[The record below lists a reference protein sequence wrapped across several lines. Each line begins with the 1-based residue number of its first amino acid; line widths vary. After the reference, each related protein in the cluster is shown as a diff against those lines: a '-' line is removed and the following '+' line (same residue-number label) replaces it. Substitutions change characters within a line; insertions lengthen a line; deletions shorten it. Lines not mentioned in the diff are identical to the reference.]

1 MTKFLLSC
9 APKFQFRSVLT
20 VLVLLI
26 CLVGANG
33 QNSTVIAFQGILKNA
48 SGAPVDDGTYQIKFR
63 LYNASSGGT
72 KLWEETAGVKT
83 VGGIYSH
90 NLGSVTSLNA
100 GAFANTV
107 YLGVEVNGYELT
119 PRTMMTYA
127 PYTFSAAYAQNVACS
142 GKVGDVKYSILNPS
156 QFQAEN
162 GDCWVPMDGRS
173 LQPSDRLR
181 IVTGMT
187 AVPNVGGLFLR
198 AQEFSN
204 SPDND
209 PDRNFNSAVG
219 SIQDDASERHSHTM
233 TEEGEHTHTTSEAG
247 EHTHSIDR
255 RDNGADDVYDKNNAH
270 ASESSAVTTDR
281 DKIGSFT
288 TPAAGKHTHTLNSTG
303 KHSHTISEAGDANE
317 TRPKNMN
324 LWVYIRIN

>member
-1 MTKFLLSC
+1 MTKTLPFI
-9 APKFQFRSVLT
+9 AAKYQFKSVLT
-20 VLVLLI
+20 VLSFLI
-26 CLVGANG
+26 FLAGLHA

-127 PYTFSAAYAQNVACS
+127 PYTFSAAYAQNVACA

-181 IVTGMT
+181 VVTGMT